1 MNQPLHSRRDWQR
14 FAALLGLVCG
24 WFLSAPPSPA
34 EDESLGA
41 VAKSYFEKAISS
53 AKSLVSGKES
63 EEPEVAAT
71 EDSEEA
77 VLEKALKAAT
87 AEIFHKEGSQF
98 FTQSRWGAEP
108 TPYEVM
114 GLELVYLG
122 ETPVTAGDKASGI
135 DRRVTYEFRAAQH
148 RRFHPQTGW
157 GRWLK
162 GVPPHLE
169 NIMLARENGAW
180 KVASSPRWAYS
191 VK

>member
-1 MNQPLHSRRDWQR
+1 MNSPFQALVRAQR
-14 FAALLGLVCG
+14 IAAALGLACG
-24 WFLSAPPSPA
+24 WFFLLPGNAA
-34 EDESLGA
+34 DEESLGSM
-41 VAKSYFEKAISS
+41 AKSYFEKAIAS
-53 AKSLVSGKES
+53 AKSLVSGSEPSAEEVALTQES
-63 EEPEVAAT
+63 EEAA
-71 EDSEEA
+71 
-77 VLEKALKAAT
+77 LEKALKAAT
-87 AEIFHKEGSQF
+87 LEIFHKEGTQY

-122 ETPVTAGDKASGI
+122 DGALTASDKSAGI
-135 DRRVTYEFRAAQH
+135 DRRVTYEFRATQH

-169 NIMLARENGAW
+169 NIMLARENGIW
-180 KVASSPRWAYS
+180 KVSSSPVWAYS

>member
-1 MNQPLHSRRDWQR
+1 
-14 FAALLGLVCG
+14 VCG
-24 WFLSAPPSPA
+24 WFLSVPAGAA

-41 VAKSYFEKAISS
+41 VAKSYFEKAIRS
-53 AKSLVSGKES
+53 AKSLVSGKET
-63 EEPEVAAT
+63 EEEESAAAAA
-71 EDSEEA
+71 EESEEA
-77 VLEKALKAAT
+77 VLEKAVKAAT
-87 AEIFHKEGSQF
+87 AQIFHKEGTQY

-108 TPYEVM
+108 TPYEVT

-122 ETPVTAGDKASGI
+122 DAAITAGDKAAGI

-169 NIMLARENGAW
+169 NIMLERENGVW
-180 KVASSPRWAYS
+180 KVASSPLWAYS